1 MKRVNE
7 DALGRDE
14 ESYTVA
20 RPGEGD
26 CSLADSAVLGGLA
39 RQENEW
45 ALALD
50 GWFMAQSETSQTL
63 KQECGKLAGEKL
75 PARYMR

>member
-1 MKRVNE
+1 MNE
-7 DALGRDE
+7 DTLGRNE

-20 RPGEGD
+20 RPSEGD
-26 CSLADSAVLGGLA
+26 YSLADSVVLGGLA
-39 RQENEW
+39 RRENEW

-50 GWFMAQSETSQTL
+50 GWVMAQSETSQTL